1 MQRKG
6 SENDNWTILES
17 KIDSLRG
24 KWEPIAEGRLC
35 CESRVNILESES
47 PEIHSLSSQEYN
59 TFNIVLDSGAADH
72 VVNDSAIPG
81 YKIEDSIGSK
91 AGACF
96 IAANGDRIPN
106 RGQVNLEMKAGNI
119 PLKSTFQVSK
129 ISKPLWSVGKLC
141 DAGLKVEFGKAAA
154 IVSHATT
161 CRKICEF
168 KRENGLYMG
177 AMQLKTPGFTRQAAN
192 P

>member
-1 MQRKG
+1 METPTSNPSDIMEIFK
-6 SENDNWTILES
+6 
-17 KIDSLRG
+17 G
-24 KWEPIAEGRLC
+24 KWEPMTDGRLC
-35 CESRVNILESES
+35 EYSTINILESES
-47 PEIHSLSSQEYN
+47 PELHSLSNQEFS
-59 TFNIVLDSGAADH
+59 TFNIVLDSGAADD
-72 VVNDSAIPG
+72 VVNDSETPG

-96 IAANGDRIPN
+96 IAANGERIPN

-161 CRKICEF
+161 GRKVAEF

-177 AMQLKTPGFTRQAAN
+177 ALQLKNPDFIRQAAN